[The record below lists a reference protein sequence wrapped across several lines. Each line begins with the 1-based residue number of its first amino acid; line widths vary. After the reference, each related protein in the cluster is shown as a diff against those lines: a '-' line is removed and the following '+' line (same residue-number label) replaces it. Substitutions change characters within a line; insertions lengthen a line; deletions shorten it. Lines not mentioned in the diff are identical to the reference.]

1 MLIWIEKWKL
11 NLDADKS
18 EVFPFSTWPNESYWQ
33 PALFIGPKKIQ
44 VNATPR
50 LLGVILDGSLTFNV
64 HLKKRTMFLSSSL
77 HIIRAT
83 AHTFWGWCY
92 STLKIAFRALIN
104 SKFDYAAPV

>member
-1 MLIWIEKWKL
+1 MLIWIQKWKL

-64 HLKKRTMFLSSSL
+64 HLKKRTTFLSSVSISSEPL
-77 HIIRAT
+77 H
-83 AHTFWGWCY
+83 
-92 STLKIAFRALIN
+92 TLSGVGVIPL
-104 SKFDYAAPV
+104 